1 MADNSSSV
9 TVQKSGI
16 PVSYALVMLA
26 CVATYIFASG
36 KIESTVTAISRERA
50 RSAAKA
56 LVDNIDEWTELGI
69 EATGPDGD
77 HLSYRTGKVPA
88 PAPVP
93 VPVPVPPGPSP
104 TPPEPNP
111 APTPPSPPNPAPPV
125 PGPSPAPTPPQPAGL
140 AADVIAWAA
149 AVTSPTKAADAAK
162 MAEVCDALAA
172 QVSAGTLSGAM
183 RIQRAASAA
192 IQAAIG
198 TNLKPWKPFSDAYA
212 ARLTSLW
219 VSGKL
224 STNDAWAIVLRQTAE
239 GLREVR

>member
-1 MADNSSSV
+1 MAENSSSA
-9 TVQKSGI
+9 TVQKRGI
-16 PVSYALVMLA
+16 PTGYVLATLA
-26 CVATYIFASG
+26 CAATYVFASDQIG
-36 KIESTVTAISRERA
+36 SPVTAISRDRA
-50 RSAAKA
+50 KSAAKA

-77 HLSYRTGKVPA
+77 HLSYRTGKMPS

-93 VPVPVPPGPSP
+93 VPVPVPPGPAP
-104 TPPEPNP
+104 APPGPNPEP
-111 APTPPSPPNPAPPV
+111 APPNPAPPV

-140 AADVIAWAA
+140 AADVITWAA
-149 AVTSPTKAADAAK
+149 AVTSPTKVADAAK
-162 MAEVCDALAA
+162 MAEVCDALAS
-172 QVSAGTLSGAM
+172 QVSAGTLSGAL